1 MRAQRSASHSAVL
14 GIVMLFGLAAPLFAQ
29 VSVSQSARNPNS
41 PAQREMQARE
51 WALTHIPDEVNKHFK
66 KEQISLFAQI
76 REDFTRLQVIDNE
89 MMRTVFVKST
99 IDRKLIAATTAEIN
113 KRGMR
118 LSENLALPR
127 IDDKAKNQKP
137 DEARNDSSLQAGLLA
152 LDRCIMSF
160 VTNPLF
166 KQPNV
171 VDSENALKARS
182 DLNLII
188 RLSEHLKTSLGN
200 RSMDSKGLVVAR

>member
-1 MRAQRSASHSAVL
+1 MRVHRLACHFAAPGVVL
-14 GIVMLFGLAAPLFAQ
+14 LFGLAAPLFGQ
-29 VSVSQSARNPNS
+29 FSGRQSTLNPNS

-76 REDFTRLQVIDNE
+76 REDFTRLQVINNE
-89 MMRTVFVKST
+89 MMRAVFVKST
-99 IDRKLIAATTAEIN
+99 INRKLIAATTAEIN
-113 KRGMR
+113 KRSLR

-127 IDDKAKNQKP
+127 IDDKANNQKP
-137 DEARNDSSLQAGLLA
+137 GEARDDSSLQEGLLA

-160 VTNPLF
+160 IANPLF

-171 VDSENALKARS
+171 VDAQLALKARR
-182 DLNLII
+182 DLDLII
-188 RLSEHLKTSLGN
+188 RLSKQLKTSLGDHYT
-200 RSMDSKGLVVAR
+200 DSTSPVVH